1 MNLPRIPLYS
11 KVLLIALLNL
21 TLLGVALAVIVRA
34 QFRVDPGSFL
44 LAPAESRIM
53 SAARAVALDLD
64 QSSQSEWDEVLQ
76 RHSQSQRVVMALF
89 DEFGDRIAGPDLP
102 IPQSVSD
109 RIPRRERRRQ
119 ESRRPPPERR
129 EERDDREPR
138 PGRDNEGPEA
148 RAPAPPLV
156 LSAASNPT
164 GYWAGARIPVRR
176 DPRDNPHPGTL
187 MMMSTSLL
195 ASRLFFDVTP
205 WLTIGLAIVLISAAC
220 WLPFIRGMTRSIGRL
235 TRATGRIAEGQ
246 FDVQVD
252 AARRDEIGQLG
263 AAVNRMAARLS
274 AFVHGQKAFMSGIAH
289 ELCTPIATI
298 QFGLGNL
305 ERRVG
310 QEHGETIADIQEEVQ
325 HMSALVNELL
335 SFSRAGIG
343 ALDLK
348 LGPVSVRDTLA
359 RVADRE
365 AKGDNVQLITAVDA
379 SLWVMAEPEHLF
391 RALSN
396 VVRNSVCHAGNAGPI
411 EVAARVEPGSTVCI
425 TVSDHGPGV
434 PPESLEQI
442 FAPFYRLD
450 PARTQGGLGLGLAI
464 VRNSIEGCGGSVR
477 CRNRQPSGLEVE
489 IRLPAAKLPS

>member
-1 MNLPRIPLYS
+1 MPGKIRGILETA
-11 KVLLIALLNL
+11 VMTTAVVVATTL
-21 TLLGVALAVIVRA
+21 TICAV
-34 QFRVDPGSFL
+34 F
-44 LAPAESRIM
+44 
-53 SAARAVALDLD
+53 
-64 QSSQSEWDEVLQ
+64 
-76 RHSQSQRVVMALF
+76 
-89 DEFGDRIAGPDLP
+89 
-102 IPQSVSD
+102 
-109 RIPRRERRRQ
+109 
-119 ESRRPPPERR
+119 
-129 EERDDREPR
+129 
-138 PGRDNEGPEA
+138 
-148 RAPAPPLV
+148 
-156 LSAASNPT
+156 
-164 GYWAGARIPVRR
+164 IPV
-176 DPRDNPHPGTL
+176 
-187 MMMSTSLL
+187 
-195 ASRLFFDVTP
+195 
-205 WLTIGLAIVLISAAC
+205 
-220 WLPFIRGMTRSIGRL
+220 
-235 TRATGRIAEGQ
+235 
-246 FDVQVD
+246 
-252 AARRDEIGQLG
+252 
-263 AAVNRMAARLS
+263 
-274 AFVHGQKAFMSGIAH
+274 AFMSGIAH

-450 PARTQGGLGLGLAI
+450 TAREQSTGGAGLGLAI
-464 VRNSIEGCGGSVR
+464 VKTCIEACHGTVS
-477 CRNRQPSGLEVE
+477 CRNRTPSGLEVE
-489 IRLPAAKLPS
+489 IELPEFVKTE